1 MSHHNTNYQRRGS
14 FNQRNKPHE
23 KDPLL
28 QYFEK
33 NTLSVN
39 ENNFNE
45 FIEKV
50 KEYCKNSRDI
60 TTSQIRNIFHSLK
73 KIASH
78 LKESEDNQTTAIK
91 EIQKLRPIL
100 AYVGGKNKNAHFQ
113 DFTETL
119 ESIASQIKNNKDVRN
134 FYQFVESMVCY
145 LKFYEEAKNQK

>member
-1 MSHHNTNYQRRGS
+1 MSHHNTNYQKRGS
-14 FNQRNKPHE
+14 FNQRNKTHE

-78 LKESEDNQTTAIK
+78 LKESEDAQTTAIK

-100 AYVGGKNKNAHFQ
+100 AYVGGKNDKRNFK
-113 DFTETL
+113 DFMETL
-119 ESIASQIKNNKDVRN
+119 ESIASQTKNNKDVRN

-145 LKFYEEAKNQK
+145 LKFYKS

>member
-1 MSHHNTNYQRRGS
+1 MAYPNDNRSRGGYDRNRD
-14 FNQRNKPHE
+14 NQPQ
-23 KDPLL
+23 KDPRLE
-28 QYFEK
+28 YFEK

-45 FIEKV
+45 FTEKV

-73 KIASH
+73 KIASN

-100 AYVGGKNKNAHFQ
+100 AYVGGKNEKRNFK
-113 DFTETL
+113 DFMETL
-119 ESIASQIKNNKDVRN
+119 ESIASQTKNNKDVRS

-145 LKFYEEAKNQK
+145 LKFYKS